1 MKTITSFSRHFSSLK
16 QLQLPLRSIPES
28 HFSTCL
34 RCSAL
39 TEELCSKLLDQCPD
53 LNTLK
58 KLHFRIITNPTLSL
72 NPSLAIKL
80 MRAYAARG
88 HPGSARHVFDQVPQR
103 NVVFYNVMIRGYTNN
118 HLYGDAMLVYK
129 MMSCDGIRC
138 DNYTYPCVLKACSGS
153 INLAV
158 GVQTHAEVVKVGLV
172 SNLFVGNGLVAMY
185 GKCGCLIDAHRALD
199 EIPRRDVVSWNSMV
213 AGYAQ
218 NGFFDDALSVCR
230 EMELSNLKADAG
242 TMASLLPAV
251 TDTSPNNVSFVEEM
265 FNRLTIKSLVS
276 WNVMIAVYT
285 NNSMPE
291 KAVDLF
297 LKMEAQGLEPDAIT
311 LASVL
316 PACGDLS
323 ALSLGR
329 RIHEFVKN
337 KRLCPN
343 LSLENALID
352 MYAKCGCLSD
362 AREVF
367 DQLKFRDIVSW
378 TSMISAH
385 GISGLGHDAV
395 ALFSKMR
402 DSGLSPDSI
411 AFVSVLSACSH
422 SGLLDEGRNYFKSMV
437 EEYGIEPRLEHFAC
451 MVDLLGRAG
460 RVDEAYG
467 FIKKMPVEPNERV
480 WGALLSACRVHSNTD
495 IGVKAADNL
504 FQLVPEQSGY
514 YVLLSNIY
522 AKAGRWREV
531 TNIRSLMKRKGIKK
545 TPGISNVELGNKVH
559 TFLAG
564 DQFHSESKRI
574 YQELDVL
581 MGKMRELGYTPETDS
596 TLHDVE
602 DEDKE
607 GHLAVHSEKLAV
619 VFAILNTETRTAI
632 RVTKNLRICGDCH
645 VAIKLISK
653 ITQRGITVRD
663 TNRFHHFANGD
674 CSCGDYW

>member
-1 MKTITSFSRHFSSLK
+1 
-16 QLQLPLRSIPES
+16 
-28 HFSTCL
+28 
-34 RCSAL
+34 
-39 TEELCSKLLDQCPD
+39 
-53 LNTLK
+53 
-58 KLHFRIITNPTLSL
+58 
-72 NPSLAIKL
+72 
-80 MRAYAARG
+80 
-88 HPGSARHVFDQVPQR
+88 
-103 NVVFYNVMIRGYTNN
+103 
-118 HLYGDAMLVYK
+118 
-129 MMSCDGIRC
+129 
-138 DNYTYPCVLKACSGS
+138 
-153 INLAV
+153 
-158 GVQTHAEVVKVGLV
+158 
-172 SNLFVGNGLVAMY
+172 
-185 GKCGCLIDAHRALD
+185 
-199 EIPRRDVVSWNSMV
+199 
-213 AGYAQ
+213 
-218 NGFFDDALSVCR
+218 
-230 EMELSNLKADAG
+230 
-242 TMASLLPAV
+242 
-251 TDTSPNNVSFVEEM
+251 
-265 FNRLTIKSLVS
+265 
-276 WNVMIAVYT
+276 
-285 NNSMPE
+285 
-291 KAVDLF
+291 
-297 LKMEAQGLEPDAIT
+297 
-311 LASVL
+311 
-316 PACGDLS
+316 
-323 ALSLGR
+323 
-329 RIHEFVKN
+329 
-337 KRLCPN
+337 
-343 LSLENALID
+343 
-352 MYAKCGCLSD
+352 
-362 AREVF
+362 
-367 DQLKFRDIVSW
+367 
-378 TSMISAH
+378 
-385 GISGLGHDAV
+385 
-395 ALFSKMR
+395 
-402 DSGLSPDSI
+402 
-411 AFVSVLSACSH
+411 
-422 SGLLDEGRNYFKSMV
+422 
-437 EEYGIEPRLEHFAC
+437 